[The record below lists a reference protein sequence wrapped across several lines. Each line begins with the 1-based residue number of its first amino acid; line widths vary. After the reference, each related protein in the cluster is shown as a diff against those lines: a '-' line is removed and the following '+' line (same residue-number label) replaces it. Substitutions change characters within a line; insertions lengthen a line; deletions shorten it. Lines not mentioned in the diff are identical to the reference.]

1 MTASVSALR
10 AERATPLSV
19 RLSHLSAVAVM
30 IALVAAM
37 VVSLGS
43 VSAADCTANP
53 DITLGVGDTCTI
65 THKSPDGL
73 ATSTTASSD
82 NTAAVADPTVS
93 SSNATAGMITIAGTA
108 VGSAT
113 VTVSILDT
121 KGTGNTADD
130 TTEMVKYDVTVAG
143 FGIKSLAVK
152 GDNDRVVSAGPKMTV
167 VATLRSTT
175 ANTSKVRL
183 TVPTTGLSIET
194 DANLGTTSQSH
205 TGTVGADGGTDML
218 EFVVN
223 TAGAPAGTYTLTFTA
238 DNDGLFGTTSSN
250 PIAADDPENE
260 PAADRATRLE
270 NSKQDTQT
278 LEITIG
284 DPGTGL
290 ASATLSLGNSA
301 EDKPYTADNEA
312 VAETG
317 TAPAA
322 TGDGI
327 NLVIEAFDSLGG
339 MSNAAV
345 VDQIIVIAPGGEV
358 SAGTGNTATVA
369 SNQSGAT
376 FTENTANDNPADNVG
391 SRMVINVKK
400 AGGSSAKPGMV
411 TVYAI
416 VSGSGG
422 AATTDPVTLN
432 FSGKTSSIS
441 IGEATDTL
449 RSVNVDGDDANNTV
463 EPAEYDMIKL
473 AVTGA
478 DDGGIA
484 NDPGEGYNITITDPD
499 GKRVNSNKI
508 EAMLAE
514 GEAGYAG
521 GKRDLTLT
529 GKGAT
534 GAALMAGEYTVML
547 KKGSLE
553 ASGTFSV
560 AGAVAEIELTVDND
574 APSMIGQEISFTATV
589 TDANGNA
596 VVDGTRIT
604 ITASDVQGDNDSVL
618 ILALQGADNNV
629 GTAETKDGVATGR
642 LVAVG
647 SGSAVVTASNGA
659 GFAVKVI
666 TSTAGAVEEE
676 AMPEEE
682 ASVACLSNLA
692 GFATWSC
699 GVDSS
704 ASEIFGLVSGR
715 GATALHLWNGSAWV
729 RYSVVDG
736 TMVPGSSD
744 FMVTQYDTLYISN

>member
-1 MTASVSALR
+1 
-10 AERATPLSV
+10 
-19 RLSHLSAVAVM
+19 M
-30 IALVAAM
+30 IALVGAM
-37 VVSLGS
+37 FVAMGS
-43 VSAADCTANP
+43 ASAAHGACTANP
-53 DITLGVGDTCTI
+53 DITLGTGEHCEVDADKATGAVAVAATGASGISVDPAPDGTTGTFTI
-65 THKSPDGL
+65 TA
-73 ATSTTASSD
+73 ATG
-82 NTAAVADPTVS
+82 
-93 SSNATAGMITIAGTA
+93 AT
-108 VGSAT
+108 GSAT
-113 VTVSILDT
+113 VYLHSGLGSDGAIGGSGDNADTIRATFNVNVGGFAITKVAIVGDGDNRVKAGPQITVSATVRSALS
-121 KGTGNTADD
+121 GAD
-130 TTEMVKYDVTVAG
+130 
-143 FGIKSLAVK
+143 
-152 GDNDRVVSAGPKMTV
+152 
-167 VATLRSTT
+167 
-175 ANTSKVRL
+175 VRL
-183 TVPTTGLSIET
+183 TVPTTGLSIQAVNPSDELI
-194 DANLGTTSQSH
+194 DGTTQSQTKSVDAA
-205 TGTVGADGGTDML
+205 GTATL
-218 EFVVN
+218 TFAVN
-223 TAGAPAGTYTLTFTA
+223 TAGAPTGEYTLTFTA
-238 DNDGLFGTTSSN
+238 DNSGFDAAGTNDT
-250 PIAADDPENE
+250 DTE
-260 PAADRATRLE
+260 P
-270 NSKQDTQT
+270 

-290 ASATLSLGNSA
+290 TSATLALGNSS
-301 EDKPYTADNEA
+301 EDIPYTADNEA
-312 VAETG
+312 VAESG

-322 TGDGI
+322 SGDGI

-339 MSNAAV
+339 KANASV
-345 VDQIIVIAPGGEV
+345 IDQIIVIAPGGMV
-358 SAGTGNTATVA
+358 SVDGRGMETGVT

-376 FTENTANDNPADNVG
+376 IREYDEDNDPESADTMDNVG

-529 GKGAT
+529 GKGAP

-692 GFATWSC
+692 GFSTWSC
-699 GVDSS
+699 GVETS
-704 ASEIFGLVSGR
+704 ASEIFGFVSAR
-715 GATALHLWNGSAWV
+715 GATAIHLWNGSAWV

-744 FMVTQYDTLYISN
+744 FMVAENDILYISN

>member
-1 MTASVSALR
+1 M
-10 AERATPLSV
+10 
-19 RLSHLSAVAVM
+19 RLSHLTALAVM
-30 IALVAAM
+30 VALVGAM
-37 VVSLGS
+37 FVAMGS
-43 VSAADCTANP
+43 ASAAALGPCSANP
-53 DITLGVGDTCTI
+53 DITLGFGDTCTI
-65 THKSPDGL
+65 EVTKLDEDADDVP
-73 ATSTTASSD
+73 ATID
-82 NTAAVADPTVS
+82 NVTPEGATVITSAAVS
-93 SSNATAGMITIAGTA
+93 SGVLTIQAGTQ
-108 VGSAT
+108 VGSADVT
-113 VTVSILDT
+113 VTKPDT
-121 KGTGNTADD
+121 DADANTDRD
-130 TTEMVKYDVTVAG
+130 EVQTYRVNVAG
-143 FGIKSLAVK
+143 FGIAKVAVD
-152 GDNDRVVSAGPKMTV
+152 GDNDNIVPSGPQVKVTATVRSA
-167 VATLRSTT
+167 ATTSTE
-175 ANTSKVRL
+175 VRL

-194 DANLGTTSQSH
+194 DPGTGATSQSFTADVSAAG
-205 TGTVGADGGTDML
+205 TGTAT
-218 EFVVN
+218 FTVN
-223 TAGAPAGTYTLTFTA
+223 TAGAPAGSYTLTFTA
-238 DNDGLFGTTSSN
+238 DDNGFDTPNTDSQADNDS
-250 PIAADDPENE
+250 E
-260 PAADRATRLE
+260 PLT
-270 NSKQDTQT
+270 
-278 LEITIG
+278 ITVG

-290 ASATLSLGNSA
+290 ASATLSLGNSK
-301 EDKPYTADNEA
+301 EDIPYTADNEA
-312 VAETG
+312 VAESG
-317 TAPAA
+317 TASAA
-322 TGDGI
+322 SGDGI

-339 MSNAAV
+339 KANASV
-345 VDQIIVIAPGGEV
+345 IDQIIVIAPGGMV
-358 SAGTGNTATVA
+358 SVDGRGMETGVT

-376 FTENTANDNPADNVG
+376 IREYDEDNDPESADTMDNVG
-391 SRMVINVKK
+391 SRMGINVKK

-682 ASVACLSNLA
+682 ASLSCLSSLS
-692 GFATWSC
+692 GFSTWTC
-699 GVDSS
+699 DVEAS
-704 ASEIFGLVSGR
+704 ASEIFDWISSR
-715 GATALHLWNGSAWV
+715 GATALHLNSNRMWV

-736 TMVPGSSD
+736 AMVPGSSD
-744 FMVTQYDTLYISN
+744 FMVTKSDILYISN

>member
-1 MTASVSALR
+1 MVEALPMR
-10 AERATPLSV
+10 V
-19 RLSHLSAVAVM
+19 SHLAAVAT
-30 IALVAAM
+30 LVALLGAM
-37 VVSLGS
+37 FVAMGS

-93 SSNATAGMITIAGTA
+93 SSNATAGMITIDGTA

-121 KGTGNTADD
+121 KGTGDTADD

-167 VATLRSTT
+167 VATLRSAT
-175 ANTSKVRL
+175 ASESKVRL

-194 DANLGTTSQSH
+194 DSALGTTSQSH
-205 TGTVGADGGTDML
+205 TQTVGNSGGTAML

-223 TAGAPAGTYTLTFTA
+223 TAGAPTGTYTLTFTA
-238 DNDGLFGTTSSN
+238 DNDGMFGTTSSN
-250 PIAADDPENE
+250 PIAANDPENE
-260 PAADRATRLE
+260 SPAERTTRLE

-290 ASATLSLGNSA
+290 TSATLSLGNSA

-339 MSNAAV
+339 KSNAAV
-345 VDQIIVIAPGGEV
+345 VDQVIVIAPGGEV

-400 AGGSSAKPGMV
+400 AGGNSAKPGMV

-449 RSVNVDGDDANNTV
+449 RSVNVDGDDANDTV
-463 EPAEYDMIKL
+463 EPAEYDSITL

-484 NDPGEGYNITITDPD
+484 NDPGEGFNITITGPD
-499 GKRVNSNKI
+499 SNRVNSNKI
-508 EAMLAE
+508 EAMLAT
-514 GEAGYAG
+514 AYAG

-529 GKGAT
+529 GKGAP

-553 ASGTFSV
+553 ASAMFSV
-560 AGAVAEIELTVDND
+560 AG
-574 APSMIGQEISFTATV
+574 S
-589 TDANGNA
+589 
-596 VVDGTRIT
+596 
-604 ITASDVQGDNDSVL
+604 ASDVMVSANETTSDTIGDV
-618 ILALQGADNNV
+618 ITV
-629 GTAETKDGVATGR
+629 TAEITDADGNPVSDGTSVQFDVSSNTGLAAIGTGHMGKDTKDGMASVKYAVVGAGHSVVSATAGGATG
-642 LVAVG
+642 
-647 SGSAVVTASNGA
+647 
-659 GFAVKVI
+659 VI
-666 TSTAGAVEEE
+666 VIDSTAGMVEEE

-682 ASVACLSNLA
+682 ASVSCLSELS

-699 GVDSS
+699 GVEADAS
-704 ASEIFGLVSGR
+704 AIFDMVTGR
-715 GATALHLWNGSAWV
+715 GVSAIHLWNGSTWV
-729 RYSVVDG
+729 RYSVVDDA
-736 TMVPGSSD
+736 MVPGSSD
-744 FMVTQYDTLYISN
+744 FMVTENDILYISN